1 LLAKISEK
9 NDIIKFCEKYFLFFF
24 KQPPMESNFNPM
36 NQFQTLNNNELL
48 RIRGGRFLT
57 GPGDTVA
64 DDIDM
69 PDLTCAPGPGDTVD
83 DDIDMPDLTL
93 SPVVRHRAAR
103 MTRLFINL

>member
-1 LLAKISEK
+1 MNSIFDHMTTLQKL
-9 NDIIKFCEKYFLFFF
+9 
-24 KQPPMESNFNPM
+24 SNE
-36 NQFQTLNNNELL
+36 ELL
-48 RIRGGRFLT
+48 RIKGGRFRA

-93 SPVVRHRAAR
+93 TPVVPIRSSR
-103 MTRLFINL
+103 MKKFYFYL